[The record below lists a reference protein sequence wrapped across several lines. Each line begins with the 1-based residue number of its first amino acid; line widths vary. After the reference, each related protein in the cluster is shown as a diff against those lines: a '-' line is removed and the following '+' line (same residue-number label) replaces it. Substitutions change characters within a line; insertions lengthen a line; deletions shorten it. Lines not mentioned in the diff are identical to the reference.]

1 MKLFGVEHR
10 PWSNRLRLL
19 AFLTGAALI
28 LVMMINQYLTTPEA
42 PQIITSYQLAGN
54 PEQAQEIHEAWERD
68 GGIWPR
74 MSLILDL
81 GFIALY
87 AAFLVTLTN
96 HFLIDRPGVREQKAG
111 RLAKALFIFGAAADM
126 AENLLLL
133 AAISNPQSP
142 TLPLSAA
149 VATLGKFTGLI
160 LGAGGLLIVR
170 AARRHPV
177 QPEDWHAEHKQSRYE
192 RR

>member
-10 PWSNRLRLL
+10 PWSPRLRLL
-19 AFLTGAALI
+19 AFFTGAALI

-54 PEQAQEIHEAWERD
+54 PEQAAEIHRAWEQS
-68 GGIWPR
+68 GGFWPQL
-74 MSLILDL
+74 SLILDL

-111 RLAKALFIFGAAADM
+111 GMAKVLFLFGAVSDM
-126 AENLLLL
+126 VENLLLL
-133 AAISNPQSP
+133 AAISNPHSEV
-142 TLPLSAA
+142 LPLSAA

-160 LGAGGLLIVR
+160 LGAGSLLVVR

-177 QPEDWHAEHKQSRYE
+177 KPEDWHREHSEDAHE

>member
-10 PWSNRLRLL
+10 PWSHRLRLL

-28 LVMMINQYLTTPEA
+28 LVMMVNQYLTTPEA
-42 PQIITSYQLAGN
+42 PQIITSYQLAGD
-54 PEQAQEIHEAWERD
+54 PEQAREIHEAWERD

-74 MSLILDL
+74 TSLILDL

-87 AAFLVTLTN
+87 ATFLVTLTN
-96 HFLIDRPGVREQKAG
+96 HFLIDRPGVRERKAG
-111 RLAKALFIFGAAADM
+111 RLAKALFVFGAISDM
-126 AENLLLL
+126 AENMLLL
-133 AAISNPQSP
+133 AAISNPHSQ
-142 TLPLSAA
+142 TLPLWAA

-160 LGAGGLLIVR
+160 LGAGCLLIVR

-177 QPEDWHAEHKQSRYE
+177 KPEDWHAEQRQASHG

>member
-10 PWSNRLRLL
+10 PWSPRLRML

-28 LVMMINQYLTTPEA
+28 LVMMFNQYLTTPEA

-54 PEQAQEIHEAWERD
+54 PEQAQEIHKVWEQSNSF
-68 GGIWPR
+68 WPQ
-74 MSLILDL
+74 MSLVLDL

-96 HFLIDRPGVREQKAG
+96 HFLIDRPGIREQKAG
-111 RLAKALFIFGAAADM
+111 RLAKGLFVFGAVADM
-126 AENLLLL
+126 LENLLLL
-133 AAISNPQSP
+133 AAISSP
-142 TLPLSAA
+142 HSQVLPLSAA

-160 LGAGGLLIVR
+160 LGAGCLLIVR

-177 QPEDWHAEHKQSRYE
+177 KPEDWHREHSEEHQE